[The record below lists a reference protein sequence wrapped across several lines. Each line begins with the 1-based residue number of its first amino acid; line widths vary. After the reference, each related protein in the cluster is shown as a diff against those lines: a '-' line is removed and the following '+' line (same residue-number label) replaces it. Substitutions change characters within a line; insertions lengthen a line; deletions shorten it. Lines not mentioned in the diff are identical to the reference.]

1 MNAVFD
7 NLKSLR
13 KRLSNLFSIDFF
25 SNNFLLIA
33 FVVLLCLLVFATRY
47 ACDKQ
52 FSQIV
57 KITKQREDAKYE
69 ALTVNAEW
77 SQHSRQSNVKR
88 LISNQGID
96 VAESTLPP
104 FIIKK

>member
-1 MNAVFD
+1 MNEVFD

-33 FVVLLCLLVFATRY
+33 FVVLLCLLVVENRY

-52 FSQIV
+52 LSQIV
-57 KITKQREDAKYE
+57 KLKKQLEDAKYE
-69 ALTVNAEW
+69 ALTVNAEL